1 MSNTFAVLLAITICV
16 LIVIDLLFFDTAN
29 LLFLSKKFYWMI
41 EYFAFW
47 R

>member
-1 MSNTFAVLLAITICV
+1 MSNTFAVLLAATICA
-16 LIVIDLLFFDTAN
+16 LIVVDLLFFDTAN
-29 LLFLSKKFYWMI
+29 LLFLSKKLYWMI